1 MKGCPIPNEGNV
13 DRIIR
18 IIVGLVLIL
27 ISVFATLNPTVEVI
41 FIIIGVIALITG
53 LTGFCLVY
61 KLLGI
66 STRK

>member
-1 MKGCPIPNEGNV
+1 MKGCPVPNEGNV

-18 IIVGLVLIL
+18 IIIGVVLIL
-27 ISVFATLNPTVEVI
+27 LSVFAQINPTLKVI

-53 LTGFCLVY
+53 LTGFCLAY

>member
-18 IIVGLVLIL
+18 IIVGVVLIL
-27 ISVFATLNPTVEVI
+27 VSAFATLNPTIKVV
-41 FIIIGVIALITG
+41 FIIVGVIALITG
-53 LTGFCLVY
+53 LTGFCLLY

>member
-13 DRIIR
+13 DTIIR

-27 ISVFATLNPTVEVI
+27 ISVFATLNPTVKVI
-41 FIIIGVIALITG
+41 FIIIGVVALITG